1 MEIDVNTII
10 AFLGAMGG
18 FELIKWIITSI
29 ANRKNNKKLKDVEVK
44 KAKTD
49 AEADSIHLYMERIKE
64 LRESNK
70 EVNAQ
75 NLELI
80 KDGAKKD
87 DIIQDKVNQ
96 IRKLNEDLVKATRYI
111 GYLDKLL
118 QFYKSWFCRR
128 EFGYGKNDCR
138 RRDPEQNPPLKFTPI
153 EDVLEEDVMDEI
165 NENIE
170 ENH

>member
-1 MEIDVNTII
+1 MEVEANTIV
-10 AFLGAMGG
+10 ALLGAMGG
-18 FELIKWIITSI
+18 FELIKWIITSFV
-29 ANRKNNKKLKDVEVK
+29 NRKNNKKLKDTEAK
-44 KAKTD
+44 KAETD

-118 QFYKSWFCRR
+118 QFYKNWFCRR
-128 EFGYGKNDCR
+128 EYGYGEKDCR
-138 RRDPEQNPPLKFTPI
+138 RRDPEQNPPLKYTPI
-153 EDVLEEDVMDEI
+153 DEI
-165 NENIE
+165 TGEDIIE
-170 ENH
+170 ENTEDNHN